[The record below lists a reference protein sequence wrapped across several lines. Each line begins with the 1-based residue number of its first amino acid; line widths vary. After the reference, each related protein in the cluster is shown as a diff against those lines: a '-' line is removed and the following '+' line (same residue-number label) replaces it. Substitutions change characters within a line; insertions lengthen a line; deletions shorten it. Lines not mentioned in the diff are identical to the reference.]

1 MTEKG
6 VFELCANSSISDS
19 GEILT
24 MGPKRKE
31 EKKSSENGNSFALNW
46 QKTSWFSMR
55 QGSAPESAQVRR
67 FGWLERYPGR
77 NGDF

>member
-24 MGPKRKE
+24 RGPKRKD
-31 EKKSSENGNSFALNW
+31 EKKSSENGDFFALNW
-46 QKTSWFSMR
+46 QKAS
-55 QGSAPESAQVRR
+55 
-67 FGWLERYPGR
+67 
-77 NGDF
+77 